1 MPVILSMLSFLWV
14 LVFQQQRAGLKNDYS
29 HALSLRQEYDD
40 LMCMEGRE
48 IMDNMDSYT
57 KVCEIC
63 ENIKETYSDFG
74 NETAVMNMAQAI
86 INEVRRRKESFVNNT
101 FLKVQHMIVQR
112 VDPMMI
118 TREEAMLFASMLKKL
133 IEQTKKD
140 GEQDG

>member
-1 MPVILSMLSFLWV
+1 
-14 LVFQQQRAGLKNDYS
+14 
-29 HALSLRQEYDD
+29 
-40 LMCMEGRE
+40 
-48 IMDNMDSYT
+48 MDNMDSYT

-133 IEQTKKD
+133 IEQTNKD
-140 GEQDG
+140 GAANG